1 MTESE
6 IREHLARYSFYHI
19 IPLTETIATPGNDV
33 HVASQQPVLA
43 ALRGLAL
50 QGKRVLDVGCRDG
63 LYSFEAE
70 RRGAA
75 EVIGIDNDLSPG
87 AVEFLIPFF
96 DSRVRMHALNL
107 LDLTPD
113 RFGRFDL
120 VIFAGVLY
128 HLRYPFQALRILR
141 DVLHPGGTLLIETAI
156 FYGSDRHAMLYC
168 PIGDDGPYGYTS
180 CSFFNEKGLVD
191 TLTSLGLRTL
201 SVSRLHPGAE
211 AGLAAGA
218 DPVID
223 RAVFVCEATPHRC
236 NELVEEYWHGLHDLH
251 SRLASRPVKGTAG
264 HQWKTLPPGDGSR

>member
-1 MTESE
+1 MMERE
-6 IREHLARYSFYHI
+6 IRERLAQYAFYHI
-19 IPLTETIATPGNDV
+19 IPLTETIATPGDPV

-43 ALRGLAL
+43 AIRGLAL

-63 LYSFEAE
+63 LFSFEAE

-75 EVIGIDNDLSPG
+75 EVIGIDSDLSRG

-96 DSRVRMHALNL
+96 GSRVRMHALNVL
-107 LDLTPD
+107 ELTPD
-113 RFGRFDL
+113 RFGRFDV

-168 PIGDDGPYGYTS
+168 PTGDESPYGYTS
-180 CSFFNEKGLVD
+180 CSFFNKKGLVD

-201 SVSRLHPGAE
+201 WVSSLHPDAE
-211 AGLAAGA
+211 ARAAASA

-223 RAVFVCEATPHRC
+223 RAVLACEATPYRC
-236 NELVEEYWHGLHDLH
+236 NELVEDYWHGLHDVH
-251 SRLASRPVKGTAG
+251 SRLAGRPVKGTAG
-264 HQWKTLPPGDGSR
+264 HQWRSLPGGDGSG